1 MQNLTGTTG
10 SADRFVI
17 RQAGS
22 TITNFNYA
30 EGDRIIIDLEAAP
43 HTIAAVAG
51 TNLVG
56 ADSVLDAA
64 RAISAQNP
72 GGSSETLTNFDLV
85 NPLGIAG
92 YARPLTATAS
102 GGVEVRIPDA
112 DGAGREVFVTVS
124 SSDLNLA
131 GANALVNTLAG
142 STTGTTV
149 NASGTGT
156 SSSAFEVRSNGNT
169 VVDWNDVTV
178 DAIRMANVPPAAS
191 TRYFALVHAAI
202 NDAVQGTSPTAGR
215 QTYLQSQGVNLAPPP
230 VGADASVAAAVAASA
245 VLTNLFTDSANPVSR
260 NAFNPN
266 GTSPD
271 VVPPTTVGSFY
282 PGVFNAALNAAI
294 RQSLDAGATQASV
307 DAGLAYGRTVARAIS
322 AFRQTD
328 GYLRNPDGSTVDPAA
343 FNIEYRDGIE
353 GGDALNENDG
363 TVGRLSNGTNLV
375 GTGAAIS
382 TLRTDG
388 AVGVSSPSAT
398 TPGAWR
404 RGEDTLNAVSGSFA
418 NLASPEVADVNQTWF
433 LPKTSFFNNS
443 IGAPPA
449 LDSTRYVASVREV
462 AREGSLAD
470 LPGVGNAS
478 LTLAAGLGGRT
489 TTVNGVTSNAANAP
503 RFGATFNDTDVSEE
517 GYEGVV
523 GADAPSNLPAR
534 PSNGVDGIGTTSLER
549 TIIGHVWANAEGS
562 YGPNVAYQ
570 KVAQQLAI
578 NNNESL
584 ATSAYQFAALD
595 LALADGFA
603 NLWDAKWDEDYFWR
617 PVSSIRNADQI
628 AATASL
634 DDNNWTPREN
644 TPQHPCHPSGTSATA
659 GIATTILGRFYTGP
673 INVNVSADINNNS
686 NRLNN
691 ALINSNASNSSVG
704 AGGVSTATVGGVTL
718 ANGTFVPLE
727 EVSRNYTS
735 FSQLR
740 EETRLSRIYAGAHF
754 RFATERGVQLGTNV
768 GNYFLDNNPFLTAR
782 SAAAAGVFS
791 GATGIDAVGQARWLA
806 SGARDYEF
814 GSITVDNRAGSING
828 LTVGS
833 AAYTA
838 AALDRRNVIFS
849 GRSDANGQAITSA
862 NVANLGTSE
871 GRAAGQVGAADL
883 AGNTIFYVTENGQT
897 TFSNAG
903 GDRFSTTSA
912 GGLNQLTFRDS
923 ANQDVRFE
931 VGAALPA
938 FRTNGVNNGASRN
951 VSVAISRA
959 AVFNDTLG
967 IYAVDDAEGCFLFDD
982 NGDGVTDRRL
992 EASNTGGYLAEAIR
1006 RAANPA
1012 LNQATA
1018 NDTTASSTLSLRDGQ
1033 SFGLLLVSNNT
1044 LANATL
1050 ANTVFSYSGANSNG
1064 TNQVVRLG
1072 NGTTE
1077 VFGFEDQIGGGD
1089 RDFNDLIVSVTKS

>member
-1 MQNLTGTTG
+1 MQNLTGTAN
-10 SADRFVI
+10 ADRFVI

-22 TITNFNYA
+22 TITGFDYA
-30 EGDRIIIDLEAAP
+30 GGDRIIIDLETAP
-43 HTIAAVAG
+43 HTIAG
-51 TNLVG
+51 TNLIG
-56 ADSVLDAA
+56 ADSTLDAA
-64 RAISAQNP
+64 RST
-72 GGSSETLTNFDLV
+72 SSETLTNFDLI
-85 NPLGIAG
+85 NPQTLAG
-92 YARPLTATAS
+92 YARPLTATA

-112 DGAGREVFVTVS
+112 DGAGREVFVTIVTADIAS
-124 SSDLNLA
+124 A
-131 GANALVNTLAG
+131 TTLVGTLAS
-142 STTGTTV
+142 STVGTTV
-149 NASGTGT
+149 NPTGT
-156 SSSAFEVRSNGNT
+156 ATGTNPSAFEVRSRGNT

-178 DAIRMANVPPAAS
+178 DAARMANVPPAAS

-202 NDAVQGTSPTAGR
+202 NDAVQGISQIAGR
-215 QTYLQSQGVNLAPPP
+215 QSYLQSQGVTLAAAPA
-230 VGADASVAAAVAASA
+230 GANADVAAAAAAAS

-260 NAFNPN
+260 NPFTPN
-266 GTSPD
+266 GTAPA
-271 VVPPTTVGSFY
+271 TTVGAFY
-282 PGVFNAALNAAI
+282 PGVFNAALNSAI
-294 RQSLDAGATQASV
+294 QQSLDAGVSQASI
-307 DAGLAYGRTVARAIS
+307 DAGLAYGRSVANAIS
-322 AFRQTD
+322 SFRQTD
-328 GYLRNPDGSTVDPAA
+328 GYLRNQDGSVVDPAA
-343 FNIEYRDGIE
+343 FNSEYRDGIE
-353 GGDALNENDG
+353 GRDALSENDG
-363 TVGRLSNGTNLV
+363 TVGRLSNGTNLI

-382 TLRTDG
+382 TLTTTG
-388 AVGVSSPSAT
+388 TVGVSSSSAT
-398 TPGAWR
+398 TPGVWR
-404 RGEDTLNAVSGSFA
+404 RGEDTLNAVTGQFA
-418 NLASPEVADVNQTWF
+418 GLASAEVTAVNQTWF

-443 IGAPPA
+443 VGAPPA
-449 LDSTRYVASVREV
+449 LDSTRYVANVREV
-462 AREGSLAD
+462 ATEGSLAD
-470 LPGVGNAS
+470 LPGVGDAALS
-478 LTLAAGLGGRT
+478 LAAGAGGRT
-489 TTVNGVTSNAANAP
+489 TTVNGVTSNAAGAA
-503 RFGATFNDTDVSEE
+503 RFGATFNDTSTAEA

-523 GADAPSNLPAR
+523 GDDAPSNLPTR
-534 PSNGVDGIGTTSLER
+534 PSNGVDGIGTTSLDR
-549 TIIGHVWANAEGS
+549 TIIAHIWANAEGS
-562 YGPNVAYQ
+562 YGPNYAYQ
-570 KVAQQLAI
+570 KIAQQLAI
-578 NNNESL
+578 NSNESL

-628 AATASL
+628 GATASL
-634 DDNNWTPREN
+634 DDNNWNPREN

-659 GIATTILGRFYTGP
+659 GIATTLLARFYGEN
-673 INVNVSADINNNS
+673 INVNVSADINANS
-686 NRLNN
+686 ARLNN
-691 ALINSNASNSSVG
+691 ALLNSNASNRAAG
-704 AGGVSTATVGGVTL
+704 AGGVNIGGVTL
-718 ANGTFVPLE
+718 ADGTFTPLE
-727 EVSRNYTS
+727 EVTRNYTS

-754 RFATERGVQLGTNV
+754 RFATERGVQLGNNV
-768 GNYFLDNNPFLTAR
+768 ANYFLDNNPFLTTR
-782 SAAAAGVFS
+782 SVAAAGVFS

-814 GSITVDNRAGSING
+814 GSITVDNRAGNING

-849 GRSDANGQAITSA
+849 GRSDANGQAITSS
-862 NVANLGTSE
+862 NVANLSTSE

-903 GDRFSTTSA
+903 GDRFTTTSA

-938 FRTNGVNNGASRN
+938 FRTNGVSNGASRN

-959 AVFNDTLG
+959 AAFNNTLG

-982 NGDGVTDRRL
+982 NGDGTIDRRL

-1006 RAANPA
+1006 RSVNPA

-1018 NDTTASSTLSLRDGQ
+1018 NNTTASSTLSLRDGQ

-1050 ANTVFSYSGANSNG
+1050 ANTVFSYSGANSNRAS
-1064 TNQVVRLG
+1064 QVVRLG